1 MKRWMAMLVA
11 LVLLAAGAMAEENWY
26 AAEGQRMAERVQTLA
41 GDEVYCQLYYTANE
55 SMDAMR
61 KAIAAQDYS
70 KPVSA
75 KLFPLP
81 GQDETVK
88 TIKMLNAML
97 GQTGDSDVLAM
108 SDVGVEEMVKR
119 IPASLVTMLTAKSG
133 TEWVALQ
140 SVLTTGETCAE
151 PENYRDAVLF
161 LEYPGE
167 YAVAVV
173 FQRSIEGCVGVT
185 ARPVPKD
192 GMLDAAK
199 EYFDVF
205 REAGL
210 DIRME
215 ELPLD

>member
-61 KAIAAQDYS
+61 EAIAAQDYS

-81 GQDETVK
+81 GQDETVEM
-88 TIKMLNAML
+88 IKMLSAMF
-97 GQTGDSDVLAM
+97 GQTGDPDVLAM

-140 SVLTTGETCAE
+140 SVLATGETCAE

-199 EYFDVF
+199 YFDVF